1 MKMSQTRACCNHG
14 WGRWR
19 LTTSGRGAH
28 DLKLTMLDLAARAKP
43 CKALRVMCEGC
54 IKRHIRL
61 FTQCA
66 ARSTRSCRMQ
76 TTDYHG
82 LGIDAVGNASGHHA
96 HKQRDT
102 RPREAPQ
109 DTMFSDSPWR
119 CTTRKALALPGGSNR
134 SISMYHGWNKASMAL
149 LHSRSTF
156 RRPDSSAPRS

>member
-19 LTTSGRGAH
+19 LTRGAH

-43 CKALRVMCEGC
+43 CKALLIMCEGC
-54 IKRHIRL
+54 MKRHIRL

-66 ARSTRSCRMQ
+66 ACSTRSCQMR
-76 TTDYHG
+76 TTDYRG
-82 LGIDAVGNASGHHA
+82 LGIDAVDNASGHHA

-102 RPREAPQ
+102 RSREAPQ

-119 CTTRKALALPGGSNR
+119 CTTRNAFALPGASNR
-134 SISMYHGWNKASMAL
+134 SRSMYHGWNEASMAL
-149 LHSRSTF
+149 VHSQSTF